1 MKRTLFSLLLWF
13 VPVLVLA
20 AVYDTGALR
29 YTDVAEGSP
38 GAVAIS
44 TLTGMGVL
52 EGNPDGSFR
61 PLSSLNRAEF
71 TKIVMGLLEDDGT
84 PYSTSCFADV
94 PGTAWYAGPVCRA
107 KALGIVSGNALAG
120 VPAEE
125 WPFAASRD
133 VNFAEA
139 VKIEVEMYGFAVRP
153 QRQGENWFV
162 RYFESALPVLG
173 ADSHFALQSADL
185 SSTAVAGRTLKRW
198 EMARLAVLFVA
209 HEAGELAEYR
219 LAEDGEQVSSSSVSS
234 SSQPRSSSS
243 LLSVSSVISE
253 ESSSIAS
260 SVQYDPDSD
269 VSQYTNFLQLGDR
282 ATQVLAA
289 VNVFSDTEPLVLNTI
304 TITLDT
310 SVSSIEGLLL
320 YDSFGR
326 YLGRAFRESS
336 TTYVLNV
343 KNSNIIVPK
352 REDYSFYIRAQLKT
366 FTSGGV
372 SGETFR
378 VSSVTVEGDG
388 EWSSRSYT
396 KGSSDTFPQFQTARS
411 VITSIDSPG
420 PGNEPLAGG
429 EDVLIGTYR
438 FEGDQGDGAAD
449 LEVTAIVF
457 HLTLVGGVTVANP
470 ALSSQG
476 LGIRH
481 SCSTTSTT
489 VITCSSIPDYI
500 GSFEDGPIV
509 LELYGDVTVPEDA
522 LKAALGANIN
532 QPGSPGSAGAVTW
545 SDGST
550 SFTWVPF
557 GSPVVRGTY
566 FEQ

>member
-1 MKRTLFSLLLWF
+1 MKRTLFSLFLWF

-20 AVYDTGALR
+20 AVYDTGVLR
-29 YTDVAEGSP
+29 YSDVAEGSP

-61 PLSSLNRAEF
+61 PYSSLNRAEF

-94 PGTAWYAGPVCRA
+94 PSTAWYAGPVCRA

-139 VKIEVEMYGFAVRP
+139 VKILVEMYGFDVRL
-153 QRQGENWFV
+153 QRQNEQWFV
-162 RYFESALPVLG
+162 RYFEAVLPVLG
-173 ADSHFALQSADL
+173 GDAHFALQDADL
-185 SSTAVAGRTLKRW
+185 SSAAVAGRTLKRW

-234 SSQPRSSSS
+234 SSQPRSFSS
-243 LLSVSSVISE
+243 LSVSSVISK
-253 ESSSIAS
+253 ESSSVAS

-310 SVSSIEGLLL
+310 SVSSIEGLSL

-343 KNSNIIVPK
+343 MNSNIIVPK
-352 REDYSFYIRAQLKT
+352 REDYSFYIRAQLKS

-372 SGETFR
+372 SGEMFR

-420 PGNEPLAGG
+420 PGDEPLAGG
-429 EDVLIGTYR
+429 EDALIGTYR
-438 FEGDQGDGAAD
+438 FKGDQGDGAAD

-457 HLTLVGGVTVANP
+457 QLTLVGGVTVANP

-500 GSFEDGPIV
+500 GSFEDGPII

-545 SDGST
+545 SDGSA